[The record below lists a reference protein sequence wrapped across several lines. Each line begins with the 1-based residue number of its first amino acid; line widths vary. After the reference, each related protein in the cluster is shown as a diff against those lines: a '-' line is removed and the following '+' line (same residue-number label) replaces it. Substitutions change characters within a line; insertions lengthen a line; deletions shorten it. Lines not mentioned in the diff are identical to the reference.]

1 MDQTIVEDVLKHPE
15 SYGVDLDRMIKAA
28 LHGEKLKDPTK
39 VAEAVF
45 YKGKERFVTAA
56 KIMKEAQRAGSA
68 IEKLD
73 LEATAIGEMIEGCRQ
88 QVKVFKLLDSRNIA
102 RMTVNGESRIPNS
115 LREGIA
121 VLEKLAVDGSI
132 TFSQA
137 SDSLARMGQNFET
150 IFVGMYRAVGD
161 IG

>member
-1 MDQTIVEDVLKHPE
+1 
-15 SYGVDLDRMIKAA
+15 
-28 LHGEKLKDPTK
+28 
-39 VAEAVF
+39 
-45 YKGKERFVTAA
+45 VTAA

-68 IEKLD
+68 VEKLD

>member
-1 MDQTIVEDVLKHPE
+1 
-15 SYGVDLDRMIKAA
+15 
-28 LHGEKLKDPTK
+28 
-39 VAEAVF
+39 
-45 YKGKERFVTAA
+45 
-56 KIMKEAQRAGSA
+56 
-68 IEKLD
+68 
-73 LEATAIGEMIEGCRQ
+73 MIEGCRQ